1 MKKLFSLLLCFLLI
15 WPGLAGADESFQ
27 HNQRYNLIDAAPFF
41 FVAPEGFT
49 SEDGRTYTSGEEYF
63 VVTVLQD
70 DMWADFSSTYAADPA
85 SALEYLDG
93 VCAGVAGQDWY
104 GAMRKE
110 ISGGCWKISGLVQTE
125 TGQDYLILAA
135 CPAGAVMIY
144 SHPGN
149 TASGCDL
156 EHGIFKT
163 LACVEYQ

>member
-1 MKKLFSLLLCFLLI
+1 MKKLFSLLLCLLLA
-15 WPGLAGADESFQ
+15 WPCLAGADESFQ

-49 SEDGRTYTSGEEYF
+49 STDGTMYANGNEYF
-63 VVTVLQD
+63 VVTLLPDV
-70 DMWADFSSTYAADPA
+70 ASDFTAAYAANPGGG
-85 SALEYLDG
+85 LDFLDSL
-93 VCAGVAGQDWY
+93 CADVVGQDWY

-110 ISGGCWKISGLVQTE
+110 ISGGCWKVSGLVQAE
-125 TGQDYLILAA
+125 AGQDYLILAV

-144 SHPGN
+144 SHPGD

-163 LACVEYQ
+163 LACVEYS